1 VNRNVNVAIPT
12 LAERR
17 RADPFTSP
25 DPDVLPGQTDASAPD
40 GPNNE
45 INTGYLWNNALRA
58 GLTVRSY
65 GFFIDT
71 TLYSTATN
79 ITPLARNPFGTGTIE
94 AISSNVALAP
104 YTDPYFRG
112 FDNAYADFYR
122 YAEWQREFNANYA
135 AGGLPALSLVRF
147 MHDHTGNFVAGPGGS
162 PPGAMD
168 GVNTPELQVADN
180 DYAVGMLVQRIA
192 NSIYANDT
200 LIFIVEDDAQ
210 DGGDHIDSHRAT
222 AYVVGPYVK
231 QGVVV
236 SSPYNTLDFLR
247 TMEEVLGLP
256 PMNLHDAL
264 AHPMTDIF
272 DTTALVSG
280 TPQPWSFTAAPSA
293 YLYNTQLLLPPKPV
307 GLIVPKLAH
316 NAKYWARVT
325 KGMDFTD
332 ADRVDPA
339 AFNRILWKGLMGN
352 KSHPGSPAGMALGE
366 KGAKQSKKDID

>member
-1 VNRNVNVAIPT
+1 
-12 LAERR
+12 
-17 RADPFTSP
+17 
-25 DPDVLPGQTDASAPD
+25 
-40 GPNNE
+40 
-45 INTGYLWNNALRA
+45 
-58 GLTVRSY
+58 
-65 GFFIDT
+65 
-71 TLYSTATN
+71 
-79 ITPLARNPFGTGTIE
+79 
-94 AISSNVALAP
+94 
-104 YTDPYFRG
+104 
-112 FDNAYADFYR
+112 
-122 YAEWQREFNANYA
+122 
-135 AGGLPALSLVRF
+135 
-147 MHDHTGNFVAGPGGS
+147 
-162 PPGAMD
+162 MD

-264 AHPMTDIF
+264 AHPMTEIF
-272 DTTALVSG
+272 DTAALVSG

-307 GLIVPKLAH
+307 GLIVPKPAH